1 MGKGNQSCSAM
12 VEAVSDSRLSLAR
25 EACDLRRRTEAGD
38 DSLRSQ
44 LAEAEDRLDGR
55 AYLLPSEEMPKL
67 LVELNKAVRRAE
79 RLGAMPP
86 MFQIVEETMVDMTSS
101 SSKVTAARKVD
112 LVILVGGE
120 VSPADGWRLLGAI
133 EHLSKDKASVS
144 RLPGAEGFDFERFS
158 SSPPVCEHCNLK
170 RARKK
175 SFIVEGPDK
184 ELRQVGSACLED
196 YTGGATAE
204 QAARYA
210 ESLLDLA
217 KILSDSEK
225 RGQAG
230 QQNAADTGFFD
241 PEQYLAWVVRQ
252 ADKEGFVSRRKA
264 YHEGSSSSA
273 DSARSELLG
282 ALQGSNPALPDAAQQ
297 QSGKDIVAWARK
309 RFAVDRFTL
318 SDYERNTAEALDEP
332 LASYRSLPLLAG
344 LYPAYQRHLAAASS
358 PSVHV
363 GQIGERIESEVK
375 VNKVSQRETDYG
387 MQRIYQLEDDKGNL
401 MTWFSTSSHVM
412 EEGEKYSLRGT
423 VKRHEQYE
431 GLNRTILTRCS
442 VS

>member
-1 MGKGNQSCSAM
+1 M
-12 VEAVSDSRLSLAR
+12 
-25 EACDLRRRTEAGD
+25 
-38 DSLRSQ
+38 
-44 LAEAEDRLDGR
+44 
-55 AYLLPSEEMPKL
+55 
-67 LVELNKAVRRAE
+67 
-79 RLGAMPP
+79 
-86 MFQIVEETMVDMTSS
+86 
-101 SSKVTAARKVD
+101 
-112 LVILVGGE
+112 
-120 VSPADGWRLLGAI
+120 
-133 EHLSKDKASVS
+133 
-144 RLPGAEGFDFERFS
+144 
-158 SSPPVCEHCNLK
+158 
-170 RARKK
+170 
-175 SFIVEGPDK
+175 
-184 ELRQVGSACLED
+184 ED

-344 LYPAYQRHLAAASS
+344 LYPAYRRHLAAASS